1 MVFADAIDCGMG
13 GDFGKW
19 ETGVEMT
26 IIRWDDA
33 HLKWGFECGI
43 VGRSHSEKCVYKK
56 SLTMNSCSGIC
67 PRLEKI
73 PGVLVGRTSSPLPVT
88 ALRRD

>member
-1 MVFADAIDCGMG
+1 MQSIVEWDGIFESGNAV
-13 GDFGKW
+13 
-19 ETGVEMT
+19 VEMT

-43 VGRSHSEKCVYKK
+43 VDRIHSKKCVYIKA
-56 SLTMNSCSGIC
+56 LTMNSCSGIC

-73 PGVLVGRTSSPLPVT
+73 PGVLVGRTSSPLPLT
-88 ALRRD
+88 DLRRD